1 MATWSFFHLLTG
13 DRTDGISKSEALQ
26 KFASIP
32 THERA
37 YWMAWTQGLEDW
49 IALSE
54 ADQRFFSQAAQAK
67 APAAK
72 PQAAK
77 PSLASE
83 RRRHSRRE
91 ARFRVILKRGQE
103 CFRTFSKDVSRGGAK
118 LEQRAPKRMLGQP
131 CEIFIARPD
140 LRDSIRL
147 IGVPVADER
156 DLMRVRFT
164 NVDAD
169 SLKRLSA
176 WAKAQ
181 VGT

>member
-1 MATWSFFHLLTG
+1 MTTWSFFHLLTG
-13 DRTDGISKSEALQ
+13 DRTDGVSKSEALR

-32 THERA
+32 AHERA
-37 YWMAWTQGLEDW
+37 YWMVWTQGLEDW

-54 ADQRFFSQAAQAK
+54 ADRRFFSQASMAKTQA
-67 APAAK
+67 P
-72 PQAAK
+72 K
-77 PSLASE
+77 PSLESE

-118 LEQRAPKRMLGQP
+118 LERQAPKRMLGQP